1 MHRERISFRELSDS
15 SREHWPEA
23 TSAGGL
29 LVPTVYRLHEHL
41 SRLADNLF
49 KTYDLQSAEFETLC
63 ALRNSPSPHCLT
75 PTEIYRALLVSSG
88 GMTKILSRL
97 EKKGLIGRPANRK
110 DARSR
115 MVGLTVHGKVLV
127 EAIMEQL
134 LRHEAEL
141 LSKVSQPRQLE
152 QLLTEWLQQIEE
164 QE

>member
-1 MHRERISFRELSDS
+1 MHRERISFSELSDA

-23 TSAGGL
+23 TAEGGL
-29 LVPTVYRLHEHL
+29 LVPTIYRLHEHL

-75 PTEIYRALLVSSG
+75 PTDIYRALLVSSG

-97 EKKGLIGRPANRK
+97 EKKGLVGRPANLK

-115 MVGLTVHGKVLV
+115 LVGLTVHGKVLV
-127 EAIMEQL
+127 EAIMGQL
-134 LRHEAEL
+134 LQQEAEL
-141 LSKVSQPRQLE
+141 LSKADQPEQLE
-152 QLLTEWLQQIEE
+152 LLLREWLKNIEE
-164 QE
+164 KA